1 MYFASVRKTIERIFS
16 TLGTGSVLRVD
27 PQTTA
32 DSLLRTDPG
41 EAKQPRFVQYLLAG
55 CRPSLVILIHKGGWI
70 FDIEEIKLNRCV
82 ALSRVSTSE
91 DDFFVYI
98 YAYLYSNNV
107 VEKKNTHTHTEAK
120 QHCTLRTAQMR
131 TSQKK
136 SFYVKTLFT
145 YDPNKDDGLP
155 SHGLAFCYGEILHV
169 TNASDDEWWQ
179 ARRYTPMGEGE
190 HQPLGIIPSRKRWE
204 RKQKARDRQV
214 KFQGQQGG
222 PVISSNERQSTLERK
237 QKNFSFGGTLRFRR
251 NKSGKSDDQTQSTEQ
266 LNNDSEN
273 KNAEEETVLTYE
285 IIQRVT
291 IQYTRP
297 IIIVGPLKD
306 RINEDLISE
315 FPDKFDSC
323 IPHTT
328 RSKREYEVD
337 GRDYHFVASREQME
351 KDIQNNL
358 FIEAGQYNDNI
369 YGTALASVR
378 KVADQGKHCILD
390 VSGNA
395 IKRLQAA
402 QLYPITIFLKPKSI
416 DSIMEMNKRM
426 AEDQAKKVYERALKV
441 EEEFSEYLTAVVQGD
456 TPEDIYAMVKKV
468 IAEQSGPTIWVPCK
482 EQQL

>member
-1 MYFASVRKTIERIFS
+1 
-16 TLGTGSVLRVD
+16 
-27 PQTTA
+27 
-32 DSLLRTDPG
+32 
-41 EAKQPRFVQYLLAG
+41 
-55 CRPSLVILIHKGGWI
+55 
-70 FDIEEIKLNRCV
+70 
-82 ALSRVSTSE
+82 
-91 DDFFVYI
+91 
-98 YAYLYSNNV
+98 
-107 VEKKNTHTHTEAK
+107 
-120 QHCTLRTAQMR
+120 MR

>member
-1 MYFASVRKTIERIFS
+1 
-16 TLGTGSVLRVD
+16 
-27 PQTTA
+27 
-32 DSLLRTDPG
+32 
-41 EAKQPRFVQYLLAG
+41 
-55 CRPSLVILIHKGGWI
+55 
-70 FDIEEIKLNRCV
+70 
-82 ALSRVSTSE
+82 
-91 DDFFVYI
+91 
-98 YAYLYSNNV
+98 
-107 VEKKNTHTHTEAK
+107 
-120 QHCTLRTAQMR
+120 MR

-214 KFQGQQGG
+214 KFQGQQG

-251 NKSGKSDDQTQSTEQ
+251 NKSGKSDEQTQSTEQ
-266 LNNDSEN
+266 VKKEVERTGVITSEFLPLSVLYALICDELKVKDELTNARSEKKNNQELNNDSEN